1 WVGRNEVVQ
10 RAEELTPYL
19 RSQLEHAADLSPDDY
34 LAARRRRFV
43 HTRSLDR
50 LLGDDAVLV
59 SPTMCV
65 EGFYADGRMPGA
77 DEVGTP
83 AAAYN
88 TQAANITGHPA
99 LSVPAGISP
108 NGVPFGMQITG
119 PRFGDDLVLAVG
131 ASWEA
136 SRPWSQVAP
145 GFSSFG
151 E

>member
-1 WVGRNEVVQ
+1 
-10 RAEELTPYL
+10 
-19 RSQLEHAADLSPDDY
+19 
-34 LAARRRRFV
+34 
-43 HTRSLDR
+43 
-50 LLGDDAVLV
+50 
-59 SPTMCV
+59 
-65 EGFYADGRMPGA
+65 MPGA